1 MASSILPETALPS
14 LKVKINGMFR
24 TALIDSGCSITV
36 IHAESTRG
44 LVSKSQKFI
53 TTLGGTVQALGE
65 MVIKLEID
73 GIYRMVNS

>member
-1 MASSILPETALPS
+1 M
-14 LKVKINGMFR
+14 
-24 TALIDSGCSITV
+24 

-53 TTLGGTVQALGE
+53 TTLGGTVHVLGE